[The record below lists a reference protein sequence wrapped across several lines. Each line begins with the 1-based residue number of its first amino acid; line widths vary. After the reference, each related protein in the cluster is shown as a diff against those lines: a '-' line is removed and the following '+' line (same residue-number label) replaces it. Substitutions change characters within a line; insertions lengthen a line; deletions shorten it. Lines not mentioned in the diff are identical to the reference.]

1 MLFTILNVFHCF
13 GIYGKARLMHGWV
26 FARVYS
32 LNFRTDLDE
41 DIDVEN
47 SLEELIDNLL
57 LFIFLIYTG
66 ES

>member
-1 MLFTILNVFHCF
+1 
-13 GIYGKARLMHGWV
+13 MHGWV